1 MLICAQVIERKIH
14 GEEAGYNDIATW
26 KWGQLLDTFNG
37 YNPPK
42 KTKSLLASTRGE
54 LEQILA
60 DPEFAKA
67 EQIQLLEVVMG
78 RQDAPEALIKQ
89 GKLVSRSP
97 PVLLTWAKL
106 TLSGACRPAEF
117 GTQCCLSSNSGG
129 VGGDL
134 FRISPLLVHSVFSKS

>member
-1 MLICAQVIERKIH
+1 M
-14 GEEAGYNDIATW
+14 
-26 KWGQLLDTFNG
+26 LDTFNG

-54 LEQILA
+54 LEKILA

-89 GKLVSRSP
+89 GKLVSRP
-97 PVLLTWAKL
+97 PRLLPFADVGETDFVL
-106 TLSGACRPAEF
+106 CM
-117 GTQCCLSSNSGG
+117 SSRRVRNSM
-129 VGGDL
+129 
-134 FRISPLLVHSVFSKS
+134 LLELI